1 MNLFWQIT
9 MVEFLLNVAMFAGAI
24 IFYGPIRLLAAR
36 LGRGREFAER
46 LASGVLF
53 GMATSAAL
61 FLPVHL
67 EGGAAVGCSTILL
80 ALAGP
85 LDGWLAIVGGLV
97 FSVSLELL
105 PWLAKDESSH
115 GALFSLL
122 VAAAVSTVCWAA
134 LKYNPLHRNRRLQ
147 FIDLPIIGALSAMCS
162 VALLGVSE
170 GRAAAFSAF
179 LPALLSNMLAAFIL
193 GTLLLHEKHRSE
205 TERDL
210 HESEA
215 HLAGQ
220 AKELA
225 LARDTAES
233 ANRAKSTFL
242 ASMSH
247 ELRTPLNAILGYAQ
261 LLLREHNLT
270 QSQVVA
276 CRTIRQSGEH
286 LLTLIVDILDL
297 AKIEAGKLELQPGA
311 VDLRMFLHLIANIIG
326 IRAEAKTL
334 GFACTLAPD
343 LPAFVQVD
351 EKRLRQILLNLLSNA
366 VKFTDHGRV
375 DMQVQ
380 LVSQSATE
388 ARLSFA
394 IKDTGTGILPEQ
406 LEKAFRPFEQV
417 GSVQHQAGGT
427 GLGLSISR
435 QLAQL
440 MGTEIQ
446 VESTWG
452 QGSCFSFVLSTV
464 TIAAGLAP
472 AGTISAVGAVVG
484 YEGPRKRLL
493 VVDDIEAN
501 RSMMSEILMALGFEV
516 TQANNGLEALAKAQ
530 SMAPDLILTDVRM
543 PVMGGVELML
553 RLQELPELCQVPA
566 IAISA
571 GVTNE
576 QQRECMAAG
585 AKAFLPKPIDFS
597 TLVEAISRLLHLTL
611 IREIM
616 HQETAPLSEAIDPSG
631 IPGPEQMEALRA
643 LAKAGNMRAIRKK
656 AEEISAL
663 SEQYRP
669 FANRITKLAIGYESQ
684 ALLRLV
690 KQCAEQQQMDSME
703 QVTTHE

>member
-9 MVEFLLNVAMFAGAI
+9 LVEFLLNVAMFAGAVI
-24 IFYGPIRLLAAR
+24 LYGPIRLLAAR
-36 LGRGREFAER
+36 LACGMEFPER

-53 GMATSAAL
+53 GVATSATL

-85 LDGWLAIVGGLV
+85 LDGPLAILGGLV
-97 FSVSLELL
+97 FSISLELL
-105 PWLAKDESSH
+105 PWVARDESMH
-115 GALFSLL
+115 AALFSLL
-122 VAAAVSTVCWAA
+122 VAATVSTVCWGA
-134 LKYNPLHRNRRLQ
+134 LQYNPLRRGRRLQ
-147 FIDLPIIGALSAMCS
+147 FIDLPIIGALFAMGS

-170 GRAAAFSAF
+170 GRAAALSAF
-179 LPALLSNMLAAFIL
+179 LPALLSNILAAFIL

-205 TERDL
+205 TEREL
-210 HESEA
+210 RESEA

-220 AKELA
+220 AMELA

-261 LLLREHNLT
+261 VLLRGRTLT
-270 QSQVVA
+270 PSQAVA
-276 CRTIRQSGEH
+276 CHTIQQSGEH

-311 VDLRMFLHLIANIIG
+311 VDLRMFLHGIANIIG
-326 IRAEAKTL
+326 IRAENKAL
-334 GFACTLAPD
+334 DFACTLAPD
-343 LPAFVQVD
+343 LPPFVQVD

-375 DMQVQ
+375 DLQVK
-380 LVSQSATE
+380 LVSQSPQE

-394 IKDTGTGILPEQ
+394 VRDTGTGIPPDQ
-406 LEKAFRPFEQV
+406 LERVFRPFEQA
-417 GSVQHQAGGT
+417 GATQHRAAGT
-427 GLGLSISR
+427 GLGLGISR

-440 MGTEIQ
+440 MGSEIQ

-452 QGSCFSFVLSTV
+452 QGSCFSFVLSTA
-464 TIAAGLAP
+464 TIAAGFTP
-472 AGTISAVGAVVG
+472 DDAGGTVVG
-484 YEGPRKRLL
+484 YEGPRRRLL

-501 RSMMSEILMALGFEV
+501 RAMLSENLTALGFDV
-516 TQANNGLEALAKAQ
+516 TQAINGLEALAVAQ
-530 SMAPDLILTDVRM
+530 STVPDLILTDVLM
-543 PVMGGVELML
+543 PDMGGVDLML
-553 RLQELPELCQVPA
+553 RMQALPAVCQVPV

-571 GVTNE
+571 GVTSE
-576 QQRECMAAG
+576 KQRECMAAG
-585 AKAFLPKPIDFS
+585 AKAFLTKPID
-597 TLVEAISRLLHLTL
+597 LAALMQAIGQLLRLTW
-611 IREIM
+611 IREVEN
-616 HQETAPLSEAIDPSG
+616 QDVASTNEAIDPSG
-631 IPGPEQMEALRA
+631 LPEPEQIEALRA
-643 LAKAGNMRAIRKK
+643 LAMTGNMRAIRKK

-663 SEQYRP
+663 SQQYRP
-669 FANRITKLAIGYESQ
+669 FANRITRLATGYESQ

-690 KQCAEQQQMDSME
+690 KKCAEQQQMESMQ
-703 QVTTHE
+703 QVATHE

>member
-9 MVEFLLNVAMFAGAI
+9 IVEFLLNVAMFAGAV

-36 LGRGREFAER
+36 VGRGREFPER

-53 GMATSAAL
+53 GMATSATL

-80 ALAGP
+80 SLSGP
-85 LDGWLAIVGGLV
+85 LGGPLAILGGLV
-97 FSVSLELL
+97 FSVSLEFL
-105 PWLAKDESSH
+105 PWVAKDESSH
-115 GALFSLL
+115 AALLSLL
-122 VAAAVSTVCWAA
+122 VAAAVSTICWAA

-147 FIDLPIIGALSAMCS
+147 FIDLPLIGALFAMSS

-170 GRAAAFSAF
+170 GRAAALAAF
-179 LPALLSNMLAAFIL
+179 LPALLSNILAAFIL

-210 HESEA
+210 RESEA

-242 ASMSH
+242 AGMSH

-261 LLLREHNLT
+261 LLLRERNLT
-270 QSQVVA
+270 PSQVVA
-276 CRTIRQSGEH
+276 CHTIQQSGEH

-311 VDLRMFLHLIANIIG
+311 VDLRVFLHRIANIIG
-326 IRAEAKTL
+326 IRAEAKAL

-366 VKFTDHGRV
+366 VKFTDNGRV
-375 DMQVQ
+375 DMQVK
-380 LVSQSATE
+380 LASQSEKE

-394 IKDTGTGILPEQ
+394 ITDTGTGILPEQ

-464 TIAAGLAP
+464 TIAAGLTP
-472 AGTISAVGAVVG
+472 DEAGGGTVVG

-493 VVDDIEAN
+493 VVDDIAAN
-501 RSMMSEILMALGFEV
+501 RSMMSEILMALGFDV
-516 TQANNGLEALAKAQ
+516 SQAINGLEALASAQ
-530 SMAPDLILTDVRM
+530 SVVPDLILTDVCM
-543 PVMGGVELML
+543 PGMGGVELLL
-553 RLQELPELCQVPA
+553 RMQELPDLCQVPA

-585 AKAFLPKPIDFS
+585 AKAFLAKPVDFS
-597 TLVEAISRLLHLTL
+597 ILVQAISQLLHLTL
-611 IREIM
+611 IREIVN
-616 HQETAPLSEAIDPSG
+616 QETAPPSEAIDLSG
-631 IPGPEQMEALRA
+631 IPEPEQMEALRV
-643 LAKAGNMRAIRKK
+643 LVKAGNMRAIRKK

-663 SEQYRP
+663 SEHYRP
-669 FANRITKLAIGYESQ
+669 FASRITKLATGYESQ
-684 ALLRLV
+684 ALLRLM
-690 KQCAEQQQMDSME
+690 KKCAEQQQMESME

>member
-9 MVEFLLNVAMFAGAI
+9 MVEFLLNVAMFAGAVI
-24 IFYGPIRLLAAR
+24 LYGPIRLLAAR
-36 LGRGREFAER
+36 LGRGREFPER

-53 GMATSAAL
+53 GMATSATL

-85 LDGWLAIVGGLV
+85 LDGPLAILGGLV

-105 PWLAKDESSH
+105 PWVAKDESSH
-115 GALFSLL
+115 AALFSLL
-122 VAAAVSTVCWAA
+122 VATAVSTACWGA
-134 LKYNPLHRNRRLQ
+134 LKYNPLRRNRRLQ
-147 FIDLPIIGALSAMCS
+147 FIDLPIIGALFATGS

-170 GRAAAFSAF
+170 GKAAALSAF
-179 LPALLSNMLAAFIL
+179 LPALLSNILAAFIL

-210 HESEA
+210 RESEA

-261 LLLREHNLT
+261 LLLRGRNLT
-270 QSQVVA
+270 PTQVIA
-276 CRTIRQSGEH
+276 CHTIQQSGEH

-311 VDLRMFLHLIANIIG
+311 VDLRVFLHGIANIIG
-326 IRAEAKTL
+326 IRAENKAL
-334 GFACTLAPD
+334 DFSCTLAPD

-366 VKFTDHGRV
+366 VKFTDQGRV
-375 DMQVQ
+375 DLQVK
-380 LVSQSATE
+380 LVSQSAQE

-394 IKDTGTGILPEQ
+394 VKDTGTGILPEQ
-406 LEKAFRPFEQV
+406 LEKVFRPFEQV
-417 GSVQHQAGGT
+417 GGVQHRAGGT
-427 GLGLSISR
+427 GLGLGISR

-440 MGTEIQ
+440 MGSEIL
-446 VESTWG
+446 VESVWG
-452 QGSCFSFVLSTV
+452 QGSCFSFVLSSV

-472 AGTISAVGAVVG
+472 DEAGGTVVG

-501 RSMMSEILMALGFEV
+501 RSVMSEILTALGFDV
-516 TQANNGLEALAKAQ
+516 TQAINGLEALANVQ
-530 SMAPDLILTDVRM
+530 SMVPDLILTDVLM
-543 PVMGGVELML
+543 PVMGGVDLML
-553 RLQELPELCQVPA
+553 RMQALPDVCQVPL

-576 QQRECMAAG
+576 KQRECMAAG
-585 AKAFLPKPIDFS
+585 AKAFLTKPIDLAA
-597 TLVEAISRLLHLTL
+597 LVQAIGSLLHLTW
-611 IREIM
+611 IREIES
-616 HQETAPLSEAIDPSG
+616 QEATPASEAIDPSG
-631 IPGPEQMEALRA
+631 LPGPEQMEALRV

-656 AEEISAL
+656 AEEISVL
-663 SEQYRP
+663 SEHYRP

-690 KQCAEQQQMDSME
+690 KKCAEQQQMESTE

>member
-9 MVEFLLNVAMFAGAI
+9 LVEFLLNVAMFAGAI

-36 LGRGREFAER
+36 LARGREFPER

-80 ALAGP
+80 VLAGP
-85 LDGWLAIVGGLV
+85 LEGPLAILGGLV

-105 PWLAKDESSH
+105 PWVAKDESSH
-115 GALFSLL
+115 AALLSLL
-122 VAAAVSTVCWAA
+122 VAAAVSTVCWGA
-134 LKYNPLHRNRRLQ
+134 LKYNPLQRNRRLQ
-147 FIDLPIIGALSAMCS
+147 FIDLPIVGALLATGS
-162 VALLGVSE
+162 VALLGVSAD
-170 GRAAAFSAF
+170 RAAASAAF
-179 LPALLSNMLAAFIL
+179 LPALLSNILAAFIL
-193 GTLLLHEKHRSE
+193 GTLLLHEKHRSK

-210 HESEA
+210 RESEA

-225 LARDTAES
+225 LARDTAEG

-242 ASMSH
+242 ANMSH

-261 LLLREHNLT
+261 LLLRERTLT
-270 QSQVVA
+270 PSQVEA
-276 CRTIRQSGEH
+276 CRTIQQSGEH
-286 LLTLIVDILDL
+286 LLMLIVDILDL
-297 AKIEAGKLELQPGA
+297 AKIEAGKLELQLGP
-311 VDLRMFLHLIANIIG
+311 VDLRVFLHGIANIIG
-326 IRAEAKTL
+326 IRAENKAL
-334 GFACTLAPD
+334 EFACTLAPD

-375 DMQVQ
+375 DLQVK
-380 LVSQSATE
+380 LVSHSATE
-388 ARLSFA
+388 VRLSFA

-406 LEKAFRPFEQV
+406 LEKVFRPFEQV
-417 GSVQHQAGGT
+417 GNVQHRVGGT

-435 QLAQL
+435 QLAHL
-440 MGTEIQ
+440 MGSEIQ
-446 VESTWG
+446 VESTWE
-452 QGSCFSFVLSTV
+452 QGSCFSFVLSAV
-464 TIAAGLAP
+464 MIAAGLTP
-472 AGTISAVGAVVG
+472 DEAGGAVVG

-501 RSMMSEILMALGFEV
+501 RLMLSRILMTLGFDV
-516 TQANNGLEALAKAQ
+516 TQANDGLEALASAQ
-530 SMAPDLILTDVRM
+530 RIVPDLILTDVLM
-543 PVMGGVELML
+543 PVMGGLKLML
-553 RLQELPELCQVPA
+553 RMQELPDLCQVPV

-571 GVTNE
+571 GGTNE
-576 QQRECMAAG
+576 KQRECMAAG
-585 AKAFLPKPIDFS
+585 AKAFLTKPIDLS
-597 TLVEAISRLLHLTL
+597 TLIQTIGGLLHLTW
-611 IREIM
+611 IRELEDQAM
-616 HQETAPLSEAIDPSG
+616 AAANEAIEPSG
-631 IPGPEQMEALRA
+631 IPEPEQMEALRA
-643 LAKAGNMRAIRKK
+643 LAKAGNMRAIRAK

-663 SEQYRP
+663 SERYRP
-669 FANRITKLAIGYESQ
+669 FASRITTLAIGYESQ

-690 KQCAEQQQMDSME
+690 KKCAEQQQKESLE

>member
-9 MVEFLLNVAMFAGAI
+9 IVEFLLNVAMFAAAVI
-24 IFYGPIRLLAAR
+24 LYGPIRLLAAR
-36 LGRGREFAER
+36 LARGRAFPER

-53 GMATSAAL
+53 GMATSATL

-67 EGGAAVGCSTILL
+67 EGGAAVGCSAILL

-85 LDGWLAIVGGLV
+85 LDGPLAILGGLV
-97 FSVSLELL
+97 FSVSLQLL
-105 PWLAKDESSH
+105 PWVTRNESSH
-115 GALFSLL
+115 AALFSLL
-122 VAAAVSTVCWAA
+122 VAAAVSTACWAA
-134 LKYNPLHRNRRLQ
+134 LQYIPLHRNRRLQ
-147 FIDLPIIGALSAMCS
+147 FIDLPIIGALFAMGS
-162 VALLGVSE
+162 VALLGASE
-170 GRAAAFSAF
+170 GREAALSAI
-179 LPALLSNMLAAFIL
+179 LPALLSNLLAALIL

-210 HESEA
+210 RESEA

-220 AKELA
+220 ARELA
-225 LARDTAES
+225 LARDTAET

-261 LLLREHNLT
+261 LLLRERNLT
-270 QSQVVA
+270 PSQVVA
-276 CRTIRQSGEH
+276 CHTIQQSGEH
-286 LLTLIVDILDL
+286 LLTLIVDLLDL

-311 VDLRMFLHLIANIIG
+311 VDLRVFLHRISNIIG
-326 IRAEAKTL
+326 IRAETKAL
-334 GFACTLAPD
+334 GFACTLGPD

-375 DMQVQ
+375 DLQVK

-388 ARLSFA
+388 ARLLFA
-394 IKDTGTGILPEQ
+394 VRDTGTGILPEH

-417 GSVQHQAGGT
+417 GTAQHRAGGT

-452 QGSCFSFVLSTV
+452 QGSCFSFVLPTAI
-464 TIAAGLAP
+464 IAAGLVPAAEEAP
-472 AGTISAVGAVVG
+472 VVG
-484 YEGPRKRLL
+484 YEGPRRRIL
-493 VVDDIEAN
+493 VVDDIDAN
-501 RSMMSEILMALGFEV
+501 RSMISEILVALGFDV
-516 TQANNGLEALAKAQ
+516 TQASNGLEALASAH
-530 SMAPDLILTDVRM
+530 SLLPDLILTDVRM
-543 PVMGGVELML
+543 PVMGGTELML
-553 RLQELPELCQVPA
+553 RLRELPDLCQVPV
-566 IAISA
+566 ITVSA
-571 GVTNE
+571 GVTSE

-585 AKAFLPKPIDFS
+585 AKASLTKPVDFS
-597 TLVEAISRLLHLTL
+597 ALVQAVARLLHLTL
-611 IREIM
+611 IRETVNP
-616 HQETAPLSEAIDPSG
+616 ETAPPSDSIDPSG
-631 IPGPEQMEALRA
+631 IPGPEQMEELRA

-663 SEQYRP
+663 SEHYRT
-669 FANRITKLAIGYESQ
+669 FANRITTLAIGYESQ

-690 KQCAEQQQMDSME
+690 KQCAEQQQIQPME

>member
-9 MVEFLLNVAMFAGAI
+9 VVEFLLNVAMFAGAI
-24 IFYGPIRLLAAR
+24 IFYGPMRLLAAR
-36 LGRGREFAER
+36 LARGREFPER

-53 GMATSAAL
+53 GMATSATL

-85 LDGWLAIVGGLV
+85 LDGPLAILGGLV
-97 FSVSLELL
+97 FPVSLELL
-105 PWLAKDESSH
+105 RWVAKDESSH
-115 GALFSLL
+115 AALLSLL
-122 VAAAVSTVCWAA
+122 VAAAVSTACWGL
-134 LKYNPLHRNRRLQ
+134 LKYNPLQRNRRLQ
-147 FIDLPIIGALSAMCS
+147 FIDLPIIGALFATGS

-170 GRAAAFSAF
+170 GREAALSAF
-179 LPALLSNMLAAFIL
+179 LPALLSNILAAFIL

-205 TERDL
+205 TEHDL
-210 HESEA
+210 RESET

-261 LLLREHNLT
+261 LLLRERNLT

-276 CRTIRQSGEH
+276 CQTIQQSGEH
-286 LLTLIVDILDL
+286 LLMLIVDILDL
-297 AKIEAGKLELQPGA
+297 AKIEAGKLELQLGP
-311 VDLRMFLHLIANIIG
+311 VDLRVFLHRIANIIG
-326 IRAEAKTL
+326 IRAETKAL

-343 LPAFVQVD
+343 LPAFVQID
-351 EKRLRQILLNLLSNA
+351 DKRLRQILLNLLSNA

-375 DMQVQ
+375 DMQVK

-406 LEKAFRPFEQV
+406 LEKVFRPFEQV
-417 GSVQHQAGGT
+417 GNVQHRAGGT

-435 QLAQL
+435 QLAHL
-440 MGTEIQ
+440 MGSEIQ

-452 QGSCFSFVLSTV
+452 EGSCFSFVLSTV
-464 TIAAGLAP
+464 TIAAGLTP
-472 AGTISAVGAVVG
+472 DEAGGTVVG

-501 RSMMSEILMALGFEV
+501 RSMMSEILKSLGFDV
-516 TQANNGLEALAKAQ
+516 TQAINGLEALANAQ
-530 SMAPDLILTDVRM
+530 SQVPDLILTDMRM
-543 PVMGGVELML
+543 PVMGGLELML
-553 RLQELPELCQVPA
+553 RMQGLPDLCQVPV
-566 IAISA
+566 ITISA

-576 QQRECMAAG
+576 RQHECIAAG
-585 AKAFLPKPIDFS
+585 AKAFLTKPVDFS
-597 TLVEAISRLLHLTL
+597 TLIQAIGRLLHLTL
-611 IREIM
+611 IREVVN
-616 HQETAPLSEAIDPSG
+616 QGTAPANEAIEPSG

-643 LAKAGNMRAIRKK
+643 LAKAGNMRAIREK

-663 SEQYRP
+663 SEDYRP

-690 KQCAEQQQMDSME
+690 QKCAEQQQMESME

>member
-9 MVEFLLNVAMFAGAI
+9 MVEFLLNVAMFAGAV
-24 IFYGPIRLLAAR
+24 IFYGPMRLLAAR
-36 LGRGREFAER
+36 LGGGREFPER

-53 GMATSAAL
+53 GMATSATL

-67 EGGAAVGCSTILL
+67 EGGAAVGCSTVLL

-85 LDGWLAIVGGLV
+85 LDGPLAILGGLV
-97 FSVSLELL
+97 FSVSLELM
-105 PWLAKDESSH
+105 PWVAKDESSH
-115 GALFSLL
+115 AALFSLL
-122 VAAAVSTVCWAA
+122 VAAAVSTVCWGA

-147 FIDLPIIGALSAMCS
+147 FIDLPIIGAFFATGS

-170 GRAAAFSAF
+170 GRAAALSAF
-179 LPALLSNMLAAFIL
+179 LPALLSNILAAFIL

-210 HESEA
+210 QESEA

-276 CRTIRQSGEH
+276 CHTIQQSGEH
-286 LLTLIVDILDL
+286 LLMLIVDILDL

-311 VDLRMFLHLIANIIG
+311 VDLRVFLHRIANIIG
-326 IRAEAKTL
+326 IRAETKAL

-351 EKRLRQILLNLLSNA
+351 EKRVCQILLNLLSNA

-375 DMQVQ
+375 DLQVK

-464 TIAAGLAP
+464 AIAAGLAP
-472 AGTISAVGAVVG
+472 AEAVGTVVG

-501 RSMMSEILMALGFEV
+501 RTMMSEILMTLGFDV
-516 TQANNGLEALAKAQ
+516 TQASNGLEALANAQ
-530 SMAPDLILTDVRM
+530 SLAPDLMLTDVRM

-553 RLQELPELCQVPA
+553 RMQELPDLCQIPT

-571 GVTNE
+571 GVTSE

-585 AKAFLPKPIDFS
+585 AKAFLPKPVDFS
-597 TLVEAISRLLHLTL
+597 TLVQAIGRLLHLTL
-611 IREIM
+611 LREIVN
-616 HQETAPLSEAIDPSG
+616 QETAPASDAIDPSG
-631 IPGPEQMEALRA
+631 IPELEQMEALRV
-643 LAKAGNMRAIRKK
+643 LAETGNMRAIRKK
-656 AEEISAL
+656 AEEISSL
-663 SEQYRP
+663 SEHYRP
-669 FANRITKLAIGYESQ
+669 FADRITKLAIGYESQ

-690 KQCAEQQQMDSME
+690 KKCAEQQQMESME